1 MKTKELREKSRE
13 ELSKLLEDK
22 GASLRAFRFDL
33 SFSKTKN
40 IKVGR
45 NLKKEIARIL
55 TLLNEKQHARS

>member
-1 MKTKELREKSRE
+1 MKTKELREKSIE

>member
-13 ELSKLLEDK
+13 ELLKLLEDK

-55 TLLNEKQHARS
+55 TLLNEEQHARS